1 MTKVL
6 VADPIAQEG
15 IELLRSY
22 AQVDVNTKPSTQSAE
37 SWSEQMKAIIGDYDA
52 LIVRSQTKVGAEVIE
67 LGKKLKVIGRAGVGI
82 DNIDVDAATRK
93 GIVVVNAPTGNII
106 AAAEHTIALMLALAR
121 NLPQANSSLKSGK
134 WDREPLIGTEIR
146 NKTLGIIGLGNVG
159 SEVAKR
165 AQAFEMRIIAH
176 DPSVSTD
183 CARNL
188 KVELV
193 PLDDLFGEADFITLH
208 VPLTAATRRLIGSKE
223 LQKCKPTARIIN
235 CARGGLVDE
244 EALVRALRA
253 GTIAGAAFD
262 VFDHEPLTDSPLF
275 KEDKII
281 VTPHL
286 GASTIE
292 AQTSVAKDIA
302 AEVLAVLQGQYSR
315 YAVNA
320 PHIPPEMVPLVRA
333 ATLVGTLASQLMEG
347 QISSTHIRYSGGV
360 TNYDCNPVKTA
371 LISGLLQQ
379 ASEERI
385 NLVNVG
391 LIATQH
397 GLKISEE
404 KEAICRDYPTL
415 LTLGVNTNVGT
426 TTVSGTVR
434 DGQTHIVQVN
444 DFTMDIVPTG
454 GYFLFCDHLDR
465 PGLVGTIGNIIG
477 KASINISSMHLSRL
491 QPRGKAL
498 MILALDEP
506 LGEDH
511 LQEIRAFPSIY
522 SAKAVKL

>member
-1 MTKVL
+1 MKIL
-6 VADPIAQEG
+6 VADPIAEEG
-15 IELLRSY
+15 IQVLRSY
-22 AQVDVNTKPSTQSAE
+22 AQVDIKTKLEP
-37 SWSEQMKAIIGDYDA
+37 EQLKAIIGDYDA
-52 LIVRSQTKVGAEVIE
+52 LIVRSQTQVGAEVIE
-67 LGKKLKVIGRAGVGI
+67 SGKKLKVIGRAGVGT

-121 NLPQANSSLKSGK
+121 NVSQADGQLKSGK
-134 WDREPLIGTEIR
+134 WQRERLVGTEIR

-165 AQAFEMRIIAH
+165 VQSFEMRIMAH
-176 DPSVSTD
+176 DPFVSKD
-183 CARNL
+183 YAHNL

-193 PLDDLFGEADFITLH
+193 SLDQLLREADFITLH
-208 VPLTAATRRLIGSKE
+208 VPLTAATKKLIGSKE
-223 LQKCKPTARIIN
+223 LAKLKPTARIIN
-235 CARGGLVDE
+235 CARGGLIDE
-244 EALVRALRA
+244 EAIVKAIKA
-253 GTIAGAAFD
+253 GKIAGAAFD
-262 VFDHEPLTDSPLF
+262 VFTNEPVTDSPLF

-292 AQTSVAKDIA
+292 AQTSVAKDVA
-302 AEVLAVLQGQYSR
+302 AEVLAVLQGQFSK

-320 PHIPPEMVPLVRA
+320 PHIASELVPFMRVA
-333 ATLVGTLASQLMEG
+333 ATIGNLASQLMEG
-347 QISSTHIRYSGGV
+347 QINSTHIRYSGGV
-360 TNYDCNPVKTA
+360 SNYDCNPIKTA

-385 NLVNVG
+385 NLVNVSF
-391 LIATQH
+391 IAAQR

-404 KEAICRDYPTL
+404 KEATCQNYSNL
-415 LTLGVNTNVGT
+415 LTLEVNTNVGT
-426 TTVSGTVR
+426 TAISGTVR
-434 DGQTHIVQVN
+434 DSEIHIVQVN
-444 DFTMDIVPTG
+444 DFWMDIVPTG

-465 PGLVGTIGNIIG
+465 PGLVGTIGNITG
-477 KASINISSMHLSRL
+477 KADINISSMHLSRL

-506 LGEDH
+506 LGEEH
-511 LQEIRAFPSIY
+511 LQEIRALPGIY